1 MMRGI
6 EMRERVMQC
15 ERGGGVFTF
24 IQKGKAKLD
33 RSKRSNEQG
42 SKPEKFIEREVKNEK
57 GKPRNEHIIYM
68 QKKRTKEN
76 I

>member
-33 RSKRSNEQG
+33 RKATYLERSKRSNEQG
-42 SKPEKFIEREVKNEK
+42 SKSEKFIEREVKNE
-57 GKPRNEHIIYM
+57 
-68 QKKRTKEN
+68 
-76 I
+76 